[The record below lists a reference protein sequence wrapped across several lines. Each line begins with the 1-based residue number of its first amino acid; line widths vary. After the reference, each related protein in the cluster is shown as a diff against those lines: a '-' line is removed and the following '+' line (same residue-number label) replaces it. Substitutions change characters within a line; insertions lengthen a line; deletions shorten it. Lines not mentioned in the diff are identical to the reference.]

1 MVRCGW
7 GSPLWDG
14 REMAGCYDGMSW
26 DLLWLKVT
34 ELSRLPSCCNLAC
47 IIPVLLRETGNV
59 WDFRSWTM
67 GPNPSWF
74 LQHEWNGIE
83 AKVRC
88 VTLQREGSISEARTW
103 HRGDEPRTDSAA
115 EQPQTHRRQLLQ
127 SSQQSTSRQRSKN
140 QAKAENFSFLGS
152 TTETQL

>member
-1 MVRCGW
+1 MVWPRAFP
-7 GSPLWDG
+7 SEMSH
-14 REMAGCYDGMSW
+14 EMAGCYDGMSW
-26 DLLWLKVT
+26 DLLWLKVR

-83 AKVRC
+83 AKLDLLPCSETGGALVRPGHS
-88 VTLQREGSISEARTW
+88 TKETGHTRTK
-103 HRGDEPRTDSAA
+103 RSRACLGLYEP
-115 EQPQTHRRQLLQ
+115 
-127 SSQQSTSRQRSKN
+127 
-140 QAKAENFSFLGS
+140 
-152 TTETQL
+152 ETQTGGSSYRVHSKAPDNKEAKIKPKQRTFQL